1 MTTSIPIYNRAVMLL
16 LNMGMVVLL
25 SSVLMPYSQAEEL
38 QRVPLIVV
46 HSPNA

>member
-1 MTTSIPIYNRAVMLL
+1 MAPRPEADFLC
-16 LNMGMVVLL
+16 VLEDDNYWFPEHL
-25 SSVLMPYSQAEEL
+25 KDNICKL